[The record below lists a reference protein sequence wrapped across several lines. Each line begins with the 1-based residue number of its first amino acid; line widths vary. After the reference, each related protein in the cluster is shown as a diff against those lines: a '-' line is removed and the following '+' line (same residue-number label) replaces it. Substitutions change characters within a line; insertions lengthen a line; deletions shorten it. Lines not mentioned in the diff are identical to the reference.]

1 MTTVMRRRW
10 PQMLAL
16 SIVAAGVVLAASPAW
31 ASPGSHADEPETPT
45 VSAMHEAC
53 EAGDAD
59 GMIAA
64 MESLTEE
71 DWQGMEMEENMHG
84 SNDGFMGAGMM
95 GMGSMMY

>member
-1 MTTVMRRRW
+1 M
-10 PQMLAL
+10 

-31 ASPGSHADEPETPT
+31 ASPGSDADELETST
-45 VSAMHEAC
+45 LSAMHEAC

-71 DWQGMEMEENMHG
+71 DWEEMEEHMLGGH
-84 SNDGFMGAGMM
+84 DGFMGAGMM
-95 GMGSMMY
+95 DMGSMMH